1 MLFRSQ
7 DVGLSK
13 EKRLTK
19 WVCKV
24 FKELWLNKIENSENF
39 FNCMYP
45 NGTVFIRLQNANGP
59 SGPITTYGRYCTL
72 IICMYSNAQPCYVI
86 LSHICHNGS

>member
-1 MLFRSQ
+1 MQ
-7 DVGLSK
+7 DAGLTE
-13 EKRLTK
+13 EKRLMK

-24 FKELWLNKIENSENF
+24 FKELGLNKIENSENYIDYM
-39 FNCMYP
+39 CP
-45 NGTVFIRLQNANGP
+45 NGTVFIRLQSANGP
-59 SGPITTYGRYCTL
+59 SGLTTTYGRYCTL